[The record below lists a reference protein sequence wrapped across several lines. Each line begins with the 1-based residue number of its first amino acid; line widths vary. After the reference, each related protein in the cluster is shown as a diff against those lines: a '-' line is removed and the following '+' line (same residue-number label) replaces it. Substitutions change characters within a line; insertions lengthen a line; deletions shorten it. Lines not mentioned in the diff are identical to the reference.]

1 MSLLS
6 IKVDQF
12 ASLRQL
18 RKTKEPDPAQA
29 AVFAEL
35 AGADGITCHLR
46 EDRRHI
52 RDRDIYILKEI
63 VKSKLTIQVT
73 PDEEIISRVIEVKPW
88 MVTLMPGIEELR
100 NSVRGINLADDN
112 DLYADTVSRLHDEGI
127 NVGYFVD
134 PDIDAIKSAA
144 RADVESVEICA
155 TDYSSAPSMTTAE
168 AELDRL
174 DQMARLASK
183 LGMITSCAGGL
194 NFHNIRPLAELESI
208 EEFTVGHAIIA
219 RASLV
224 GVDRSVREMAE
235 MVHNARRDQ

>member
-6 IKVDQF
+6 IKVDHF

-29 AVFAEL
+29 AVLAEL

-46 EDRRHI
+46 EDRLHI
-52 RDRDIYILKEI
+52 RDRDIYILKEV
-63 VKSKLTIQVT
+63 VKSKLTIQVS

-88 MVTLMPGIEELR
+88 MATLMPDIDELR
-100 NSVRGINLADDN
+100 NSVKGINLTDNN
-112 DLYADTVSRLHDEGI
+112 DLYSDTASRLHDEGI

-134 PDIDAIKSAA
+134 PDIDAIKNAA
-144 RADVESVEICA
+144 RAEVEAVEIC
-155 TDYSSAPSMTTAE
+155 TIDYFSAASMETAE
-168 AELDRL
+168 TELDRL

-183 LGMITSCAGGL
+183 LGMITSCGGGL

-224 GVDRSVREMAE
+224 GVDCSVRELAGI
-235 MVHNARRDQ
+235 VHNARSDL